1 MPGKCWDTKQPQF
14 SHTLDLEKE
23 KCNMFQRDKL
33 HSAKVHGLE
42 RCGCQDARNV
52 SFFSCQANEK
62 TENEH
67 KSLADVVIETFTKED
82 TKQLRGNVTKT
93 KLHRNVWHSVYP
105 EKSFRSLCA
114 SLCPVQGSSKKK
126 CVCFSY
132 ICVHELNLPRQLIV
146 TRLSNDLIES
156 YHPIANPLWCLS
168 IPFYI
173 LDNFASLYLISFYFD
188 IICSVIFDLESLIFL
203 IGWFVG
209 RRVRLFV
216 LLFNHL
222 GFRFLLSC
230 CSDPFFY
237 ICSRENEKKN
247 LLIGFNCWQKTWN
260 HLLHAT
266 AHWITKQ

>member
-1 MPGKCWDTKQPQF
+1 
-14 SHTLDLEKE
+14 
-23 KCNMFQRDKL
+23 MF
-33 HSAKVHGLE
+33 G
-42 RCGCQDARNV
+42 
-52 SFFSCQANEK
+52 
-62 TENEH
+62 
-67 KSLADVVIETFTKED
+67 IPFTPK
-82 TKQLRGNVTKT
+82 N
-93 KLHRNVWHSVYP
+93 HSVLYVP
-105 EKSFRSLCA
+105 LSVLFKA
-114 SLCPVQGSSKKK
+114 AAKKK

-237 ICSRENEKKN
+237 ICSRENEKKIYW
-247 LLIGFNCWQKTWN
+247 LVLIAGRRRG
-260 HLLHAT
+260 
-266 AHWITKQ
+266 ITYCTPPHIE